1 MENLIILGS
10 GRSGTSMFA
19 GIMAMSGYNLGKN
32 ADYLKTNRANPKG
45 FFEDLE
51 VNTINEDILRKSLFE
66 IPERFRRKFFPFY
79 TFYRARWLACFP
91 LYYNFRAD
99 ESIRRRIKKVTELG
113 PFCFKD
119 PRFSYTLPVWEEHLG
134 EQTKYLVVFREPSK
148 TVQSIVRECRDNGAL
163 RKLKMNEKRAMK
175 VWLYMYS
182 HILKHYD
189 SGDKEKWFF
198 VHYDQAFDS
207 EKMDQLKNFTKTALS
222 LDFPE
227 KQISRSVEN
236 DMKVGRKLY
245 ELYDRLNEL
254 ATYKPKHEK

>member
-19 GIMAMSGYNLGKN
+19 GIMARSGYNLGEN
-32 ADYLKTNRANPKG
+32 ADYLGANRANPKG

-51 VNTINEDILRKSLFE
+51 VNTINEDILKKSLFE

-99 ESIRRRIKKVTELG
+99 ESIRRRIKKATEIG

-119 PRFSYTLPVWEEHLG
+119 PRFSYTLPVWKEHLG
-134 EQTKYLVVFREPSK
+134 EHTRYLVVFREPSK
-148 TVQSIVRECRDNGAL
+148 TAQSIVRECRENRAL

-175 VWLYMYS
+175 VWLYMYC
-182 HILKHYD
+182 HILQNHA
-189 SGDKEKWFF
+189 SGDKKKWFF
-198 VHYDQAFDS
+198 VHYDQAFDP
-207 EKMDQLKNFTKTALS
+207 EKMKQLENFTKTS
-222 LDFPE
+222 LNMDFPV
-227 KQISRSVEN
+227 KKLSRSGES
-236 DMKVGRKLY
+236 DMKVSIKLHEIY
-245 ELYDRLNEL
+245 GRLNEL
-254 ATYKPKHEK
+254 AGYKSKS